1 MGLKSWGYG
10 WVFMD
15 KRYEGSIARVREISS
30 LIEGEDYLIHIFG
43 KPLLD

>member
-1 MGLKSWGYG
+1 MGLKSWGMVG
-10 WVFMD
+10 FFLD